1 MPEMLAE
8 GEALA
13 MVTPSMRAPLRECG
27 DLLAGLGGDNLM
39 GLTVFGGV
47 LGEHFDPQRMTAAT
61 VMVLREIDLGLLRR
75 IAEYGPKLGSKRISA
90 PLVMTPAYITS
101 SLDSFPLELLEIH
114 QRHLTLLGEDHF
126 ATFEIESDHLRLQC
140 EREFKRILI
149 RLRQG
154 LLEAGTR
161 EKVLDELV
169 LDVGQHLL
177 RTLRGLLWL
186 KNQKEPL
193 ARDLVL
199 AQTERLTGGTLSGV
213 RGAIESSGAQGW
225 GQFQALYADVEK
237 LAAFADEL

>member
-1 MPEMLAE
+1 MPEMMTE
-8 GEALA
+8 GETLS
-13 MVTPSMRAPLRECG
+13 MVTPSMRTPLREYA
-27 DLLAGLGGDNLM
+27 DLLASLCGDNLQ
-39 GLTVFGGV
+39 GLTVFGAV
-47 LGEHFDPQRMTAAT
+47 LGEHFDPQRMTAGS

-75 IAEYGPKLGSKRISA
+75 VAEYGPKLGSKRITA
-90 PLVMTPAYITS
+90 PLVMTPAYIAS

-126 ATFEIESDHLRLQC
+126 QAMEIVPDHLRLQC

-154 LLEAGTR
+154 LLAAGTR
-161 EKVLDELV
+161 EEVLDELV

-186 KNQKEPL
+186 KGRKEPL
-193 ARDLVL
+193 ARDRVL
-199 AQTERLTGGTLSGV
+199 SETERMTGGALPGV

-225 GQFQALYADVEK
+225 GQFQALYADVET
-237 LAAFADEL
+237 LAAVADQL

>member
-1 MPEMLAE
+1 MPEMLTE
-8 GEALA
+8 GEALS
-13 MVTPSMRAPLRECG
+13 MVTPSMRAPLREYA

-39 GLTVFGGV
+39 GLTAFGAV
-47 LGEHFDPQRMTAAT
+47 LGEYFDPQRMTAGT

-75 IAEYGPKLGSKRISA
+75 IAEHGPKLGSKRITA

-101 SLDSFPLELLEIH
+101 SLDTFPLELLEIH

-126 ATFEIESDHLRLQC
+126 ETLKIEPDHLRLQC
-140 EREFKRILI
+140 EQEFKRILI

-154 LLEAGTR
+154 LLAAGTR
-161 EKVLDELV
+161 EDVLDELV

-186 KNQKEPL
+186 KDQKEPL

-199 AQTERLTGGTLSGV
+199 AETERLTGGALPGV

-225 GQFQALYADVEK
+225 EQFRALYADVER
-237 LAAFADEL
+237 LAAVADEL